1 MILDCHLTICLLHL
15 VIGSF
20 RSDLENAIVAVIAWT
35 ELREDGIYLTL
46 RESYIRSYDL
56 KYINLTLVQ
65 TITCSKG
72 YKVVIQL
79 QTLRLVHA

>member
-1 MILDCHLTICLLHL
+1 MILDSHLTVCLLDL
-15 VIGSF
+15 VIGCF
-20 RSDLENAIVAVIAWT
+20 RSDLKNAIVAVIAWT
-35 ELREDGIYLTL
+35 KLREDGIYLTL